1 MNETRA
7 LYTMDPHVIF
17 EDYGVPLT
25 DLSSITSMASSTAT
39 ELADLDEL
47 AQLMAR
53 PASRADAA
61 AVASALAAL
70 KPAHVA
76 PVLASI
82 IENVSPDTANLMIDA
97 LDEEIIPATAVEP
110 LRSPSLRPCV
120 SPVHPPGGLIETAA
134 RAIVEV
140 VDEIADLVTVAIKAK
155 KTPPLQRA
163 LIDLAPPIAGLLP
176 QDGLADGGQA

>member
-1 MNETRA
+1 
-7 LYTMDPHVIF
+7 MDPHVIF

-25 DLSSITSMASSTAT
+25 DLSSIASIASSSCLSTAT

-61 AVASALAAL
+61 AVVSALAVL

-82 IENVSPDTANLMIDA
+82 IENISPDTANLVIDA
-97 LDEEIIPATAVEP
+97 LDEETIPAAVVES
-110 LRSPSLRPCV
+110 LRSPSLRPCI
-120 SPVHPPGGLIETAA
+120 SPDPPGGLIETAA

-140 VDEIADLVTVAIKAK
+140 VDEITDLVTVAIKTK
-155 KTPPLQRA
+155 KIPPLQRA

-176 QDGLADGGQA
+176 RDGLADGGQA